1 MQSPV
6 RKPAGVEVLKTSK
19 DLDDKCLAFIADYI
33 KTNGYPPSVREI
45 GAHVGNSSS
54 STIHRRLAR
63 LQDEGRL
70 KATRRGSRTLKL
82 EVVK

>member
-1 MQSPV
+1 MSPD
-6 RKPAGVEVLKTSK
+6 K
-19 DLDDKCLAFIADYI
+19 DLDDRCLAFIADYV
-33 KTNGYPPSVREI
+33 KTWAYPPSVREI
-45 GAHVGNSSS
+45 GAHLGNSSS
-54 STIHRRLAR
+54 STIHHRLAR